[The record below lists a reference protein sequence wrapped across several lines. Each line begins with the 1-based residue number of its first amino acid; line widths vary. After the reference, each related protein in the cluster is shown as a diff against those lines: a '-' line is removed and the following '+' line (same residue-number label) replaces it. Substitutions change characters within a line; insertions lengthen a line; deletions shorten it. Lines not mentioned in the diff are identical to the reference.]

1 MKSSIKKAA
10 KVNAPQVKAAKKKAP
25 LDSPANFSYH
35 RQDNDRYCG
44 AACLQMILQESG
56 DLETGSLYKDQAYI
70 NSQFQPVAG
79 WRAAPEELVRVLN
92 QVQGAA
98 NWAKVEATCDPAD
111 PEVAGMA
118 LLTSLIHSASADKG
132 AAIAPVRQFDHWVV
146 MTGVGKIK
154 SLLPDPTGGGKHKES
169 AYEEWHISVND
180 PWPPLDLTT
189 PVQHFGH
196 AAGICESGECKISA
210 EIWGPVFVSDFL
222 EQRRLIATTEYCL
235 GVAGT
240 TNGAPP
246 PVDPRAFT
254 TARKA
259 VPYGTP
265 MIDQKFLYKIAQQH
279 AKHLKTNLP
288 NSIWA
293 KFNPTGLSADDIQV
307 VSSPNLQ
314 SRYPDRY
321 QLTVDGNVTVML
333 PPPSLPLVVE
343 VTAMFELCAYTGVL
357 SRLRIVPKSQARGPM
372 NFKWLNV
379 SNFALK

>member
-1 MKSSIKKAA
+1 
-10 KVNAPQVKAAKKKAP
+10 
-25 LDSPANFSYH
+25 
-35 RQDNDRYCG
+35 
-44 AACLQMILQESG
+44 
-56 DLETGSLYKDQAYI
+56 
-70 NSQFQPVAG
+70 
-79 WRAAPEELVRVLN
+79 
-92 QVQGAA
+92 
-98 NWAKVEATCDPAD
+98 
-111 PEVAGMA
+111 
-118 LLTSLIHSASADKG
+118 
-132 AAIAPVRQFDHWVV
+132 
-146 MTGVGKIK
+146 
-154 SLLPDPTGGGKHKES
+154 
-169 AYEEWHISVND
+169 
-180 PWPPLDLTT
+180 
-189 PVQHFGH
+189 
-196 AAGICESGECKISA
+196 
-210 EIWGPVFVSDFL
+210 
-222 EQRRLIATTEYCL
+222 
-235 GVAGT
+235 
-240 TNGAPP
+240 
-246 PVDPRAFT
+246 
-254 TARKA
+254 
-259 VPYGTP
+259 